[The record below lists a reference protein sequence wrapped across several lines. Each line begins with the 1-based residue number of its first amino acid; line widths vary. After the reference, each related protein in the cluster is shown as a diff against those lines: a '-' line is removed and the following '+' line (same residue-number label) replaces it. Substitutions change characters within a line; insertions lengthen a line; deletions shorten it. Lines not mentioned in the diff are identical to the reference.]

1 MQRGAPQRPS
11 GRRAVAHPATVHR
24 TVAHRSV
31 AHPAVA
37 WARLGLGAGIL
48 LALWVA
54 YVLGV
59 TRDGANPFNFYGY
72 FTNLTNLLAGL
83 TLVACGALSRLG
95 APIPLPLNL
104 ARGVIISCML
114 VVGLIYNTLIPGTGS
129 APWWVSLVLHA
140 IAPALL
146 LLDWA
151 CVGDRPP
158 LPWSGLWLVLPYPL
172 AWLGVVLLRGV
183 TDGWVPYGFLLPSHG
198 APYLLAHVAG
208 LLVTLAFAAGLV
220 WLLSRPTGL
229 APLTRRSSR

>member
-1 MQRGAPQRPS
+1 MQQGAPQRPS

-24 TVAHRSV
+24 TV

-59 TRDGANPFNFYGY
+59 PRDGANPFNFFGY
-72 FTNLTNLLAGL
+72 FTNLTSLLAGL
-83 TLVACGALSRLG
+83 TLVACGALSRFG
-95 APIPLPLNL
+95 DPIPLPLNF
-104 ARGVIISCML
+104 ARGVITSCML
-114 VVGLIYNTLIPGTGS
+114 VVGVIYNTLIPGTGS
-129 APWWVSLVLHA
+129 APCWVSLVLHA
-140 IAPALL
+140 IAPAFL

-158 LPWSGLWLVLPYPL
+158 LPWSSLWLVLPYPL

-183 TDGWVPYGFLLPSHG
+183 TDGWVPYGFLLPSQG
-198 APYLLAHVAG
+198 APCLLAHVAG
-208 LLVTLAFAAGLV
+208 LLATLAFAAGLV
-220 WLLSRPTGL
+220 WLLSRATGL
-229 APLTRRSSR
+229 SSLTRHSSR